1 MNQNPDRKPTTLL
14 FNPFV
19 YIAGAKALGLGLA
32 AILVAGLIGAVGH
45 THFDGVL
52 DVHSGA
58 QAPLWVFLA
67 EGMIDWLCLA
77 VVLLIIGMIISK
89 TAFRTIDV
97 LGTQALARWPTVFI
111 SLVTLPAGF
120 QRFSNYLVEQ
130 LLKPG
135 GNAAFNAADA
145 VVFGVAVL
153 VMIVF
158 TCWFVV
164 LMYKAYSV
172 SCNLR
177 GGKAIGTFIGGLI
190 LAEILSKVA
199 VMGLLNLGAVAQ
211 KATADP
217 AAVSAA
223 QAWLATIDEGNYAR
237 SWSNSAPIF
246 QEKVTER
253 SWEHSME
260 TFRKPL
266 GNLLSRKLKTAQP
279 QTHMPG
285 APDGQYVV
293 LQFDASFAEKKG
305 AIETVTVGL
314 EKDGVWR
321 ASGYYIK

>member
-1 MNQNPDRKPTTLL
+1 MNPNPERKLTTLL

-19 YIAGAKALGLGLA
+19 YIAGAKALGLGLG
-32 AILVAGLIGAVGH
+32 AILVAGLIGAAGR

-67 EGMIDWLCLA
+67 EGIVDWLCLA
-77 VVLLIIGMIISK
+77 FVLLIIGKIASR
-89 TAFRTIDV
+89 TAFRSIDV
-97 LGTQALARWPTVFI
+97 VGTQALARWPTVLI
-111 SLVTLPAGF
+111 SVATLPTGF
-120 QRFSNYLVEQ
+120 QRFCNYLVEQ
-130 LLKPG
+130 FLKPG
-135 GNAAFNAADA
+135 TNAEFNVTDA
-145 VVFGVAVL
+145 VVFGAVVL
-153 VMIVF
+153 ALIVL
-158 TCWFVV
+158 TCWFVL

-177 GGKAIGTFIGGLI
+177 GGKAVGTFIGGLI

-199 VMGLLNLGAVAQ
+199 VVGLLGLGAVAQ
-211 KATADP
+211 KAAADP

-223 QAWLATIDEGNYAR
+223 QEWLATIDEGNYSR
-237 SWSNSAPIF
+237 SWDDTAPLF
-246 QEKVTER
+246 QAKVSEQ

-266 GNLLSRKLKTAQP
+266 GSVLSRKLKTAQAA
-279 QTHMPG
+279 THLPG

-293 LQFDASFAEKKG
+293 MQFNTSFAEKKG
-305 AIETVTVGL
+305 AVETVTVGR